1 MTQPYNNYV
10 EWNPQTGAQVFAE
23 RMKCA
28 AVRGLEVTEATQEEY
43 EIAKHAFENK
53 YLRNIGD

>member
-1 MTQPYNNYV
+1 MTEPYNNFV
-10 EWNPQTGAQVFAE
+10 EWNPKTGAELFHDA
-23 RMKCA
+23 MKQRA
-28 AVRGLEVTEATQEEY
+28 IAGLEVTEATQEEY

>member
-1 MTQPYNNYV
+1 MSEIYNNFI

-28 AVRGLEVTEATQEEY
+28 ATRGLEVTEATREEW
-43 EIAKHAFENK
+43 EAAQHAFNLKIE
-53 YLRNIGD
+53 RNIGD

>member
-1 MTQPYNNYV
+1 MTEIYNNFI
-10 EWNPQTGAQVFAE
+10 EWNPQTGAQLFAE

-28 AVRGLEVTEATQEEY
+28 ATSGLEVTEATQEEY